1 MEIYYAKSPEDAL
14 RRMTDKLIKIMQSK
28 PGLVPFNLALSGGS
42 TAQRIF
48 ALWQEEYKQ
57 QIDWNRIRFYWVD
70 ERCVSPEDDESNFKH
85 ADQQLSDR

>member
-42 TAQRIF
+42 TAP
-48 ALWQEEYKQ
+48 
-57 QIDWNRIRFYWVD
+57 
-70 ERCVSPEDDESNFKH
+70 VSYTH
-85 ADQQLSDR
+85 LAYLRLVL